1 MKRMK
6 RIMYVWILLL
16 VTAGFMGSALAQGL
30 IIYPAKGQSQEQME
44 KDKFECYSW
53 AKQQTG
59 FDPMIASNAPQPPPD
74 QSQGSVAG
82 GAVKGAAGGALLG
95 AGVGAIAGNAGKGAA
110 IGAVSGGAFGGLRSH
125 RQKKEMEKAQQ
136 QQASQQATQYNQRQS
151 EYNRAY
157 SACLEAKGYTVK

>member
-1 MKRMK
+1 MKRM
-6 RIMYVWILLL
+6 IYAWGMLF
-16 VTAGFMGSALAQGL
+16 VTTCTMGSVPAQNL

-59 FDPMIASNAPQPPPD
+59 FDPMVVSTQQTPA
-74 QSQGSVAG
+74 SQGSTGG
-82 GAVKGAAGGALLG
+82 GAVKGAAKGALVG
-95 AGVGAIAGNAGKGAA
+95 AGIGAIAGDAGKGAA
-110 IGAVSGGAFGGLRSH
+110 IGAASGGAFGGLRSRSQRKQAEQVQ
-125 RQKKEMEKAQQ
+125 RQQV
-136 QQASQQATQYNQRQS
+136 SQTNQRIS